1 MAIVD
6 VRALGRRKKL
16 MDDFSVPLPPGNG
29 SDSRRL
35 RDVIEGIVRTE
46 VAAFRQRQEARRFL
60 RALSPAEIDAAAAK
74 GKVDS
79 GGSER
84 ELQAVDVDEA
94 IANALLAFEDGIYFV
109 IIDGTQIESLDTEVR
124 VVDDSR
130 ISFLRLTLLAGG

>member
-35 RDVIEGIVRTE
+35 RDVIEGIVHTE
-46 VAAFRQRQEARRFL
+46 VAAFRQRQEASRFL